1 MAQVKKFKTPAG
13 PVTVEDENAVKPAG
27 TSTLTGEVKKKYGKL
42 IRNGVTYE
50 MDDEKMK
57 NLEQHITS
65 MDPELQPYVAEDFK
79 RLQNGEDVTLD
90 TMLNRRDGI
99 DDYTLLNDRQ
109 ERRLKKNKA
118 KEGFLNALF
127 NTKIHKF
134 NKATYALGQWN
145 PETKTKPEEE
155 VKKTPFGR
163 GAGSFEYE
171 SLADDKFSYRSVLNG
186 DEMEH
191 FDRIYNFFVNPNDR
205 NKYDTSSF
213 TNMSSL
219 IKWFDDM
226 KDEQG
231 NPSGKKFLDTLK
243 AKILSG
249 DKLDQN
255 ERDYLDAIGI
265 GHNQTPSQE
274 TIDAK
279 EKVKADEQL
288 NIDWNNFDTNKVW
301 SNSSQDVRDRYF
313 ISDGRG
319 GYSLNKDAFFKD
331 FDPTKNYYFN
341 QEFAETYK
349 GMPGVKDLV
358 GKIYFNGKWYSDKD
372 LKKPASELYQ
382 MLNNAV
388 YDYFNKN
395 KRGEYAEA
403 DKILKTSW
411 DGRENL
417 LRANAPENA
426 DYLGTF
432 YKNNYLYQA
441 FDWNK
446 KGARY
451 KGVAIPEEYEIVRG
465 FNMDD
470 QTFLDDGTGRRPYRY
485 WILDQYGNP
494 VSITNDP
501 MTPFGLSYEDF
512 TGLYD
517 GTTDRNAQ
525 LLHAPKRV
533 VTRTEGSPYN
543 GMYVDDRISGSFKVY
558 RRPGDS
564 DFIHVS
570 LPQQFAGVKGH
581 VYKDMPIWLYD
592 ILSKLNINEMYDTQ
606 SQLLTKLFDLIA
618 HGKDRIKDSELQSI
632 FGDKWQEAK
641 RYFMN
646 PSVRIASP
654 ESFRRGG
661 VLKAQGGTVVNLPY
675 QDNSKEQELA
685 IKKAE
690 LLNSTIKNPYQY
702 RNLKNDFWTK
712 VAQEDRAEL
721 TGLGLDAVGFALGF
735 VPEIGDFLNLGFSTI
750 GANIAYGI
758 ADRRKVKAGVL
769 PPGTTVKN
777 IGINT
782 AMDVASLVPIVGDV
796 ANGAKWVDRMMGFLK
811 RSGTYIDLFRTGMM
825 LRGAA
830 KGVAALN
837 KALDENQE
845 LTLEEIKDLMYGV
858 MSAIGFTGRAI
869 NAGKE
874 AKLAHA
880 SHPGAESIPYKT
892 KYKVKGDNG
901 VEVEKFVEF
910 SPQDVKTATELF
922 LRGSKSKEAL
932 SKLIK
937 GKYPD
942 IPDSEIS
949 RIVGDERALW
959 ELGIKFNNRS
969 VGPRNYSEAKAE
981 EAPSKIHYF
990 FHPSERR
997 EAIRSHEKSKIAE
1010 IGVTNKGLNKMATEE
1025 IVLRGKGVPDGYDII
1040 KNKKLVRK
1048 DNTTEGSAPKQ
1059 EQSGP
1064 SIKETPRTIL
1074 TPEQAVNLF
1083 KTSGDKIAFLQK
1095 YDETLSSQAFKDFAT
1110 SNPSG
1115 ARSAV
1120 DKGVNEFIDRT
1131 IVDVNKRAAARTALS
1146 KEVNEKIKGL
1156 GYKFEKGGIL
1166 KAQNGLGQWFSN
1178 AGEKINNFMGT
1189 YGHDIWNVVDSGA
1202 RFANGVLY
1210 NTKSEKLNKDATN
1223 RAANILQP
1231 VKPVEIYSPQKIN
1244 AGNAE
1249 RQFAESQLQYNPI
1262 PTNDMNTY
1270 QAMKKE
1276 GYDKA
1281 HLGLAN
1287 ATRLDSQ
1294 QDTENGMRG
1303 AEEKRHYANIASE
1316 YTNIGKKAVANA
1328 VLTNAQ
1334 LKDTRLK
1341 ANADSLNQLIYQG
1354 QAQRDEYRKEAL
1366 AFMQEKDQ
1374 WDLQDAMRKK
1384 FEEEKAKLFK
1394 DKPYDP
1400 GNAEHNKAL
1409 NSLWKQIQLWGGETN
1424 LQNNFNRMSGG
1435 AQRWATNRGISFA
1448 AKGSKLR
1455 PVSEQIAINR
1465 EKAKDQRQTNK
1476 EKSYNKMWENELKDA
1491 HKALDKMS
1499 ERTHRILM
1507 KLLS

>member
-127 NTKIHKF
+127 NTKTHKF

-243 AKILSG
+243 TKILSG

-274 TIDAK
+274 TIDAE

-301 SNSSQDVRDRYF
+301 SNSSQDIRNRYF

-372 LKKPASELYQ
+372 LKNPASELYQ

-388 YDYFNKN
+388 YDYRNKN
-395 KRGEYAEA
+395 LRGDFDAANEV
-403 DKILKTSW
+403 LKTNWAGTKYIPTSN
-411 DGRENL
+411 E
-417 LRANAPENA
+417 
-426 DYLGTF
+426 YLGPF
-432 YKNNYLYQA
+432 YGSNYLYQDMNFITNGSKYGDA
-441 FDWNK
+441 VLNKNWNLLK
-446 KGARY
+446 AL
-451 KGVAIPEEYEIVRG
+451 
-465 FNMDD
+465 NMDTPGD
-470 QTFLDDGTGRRPYRY
+470 ALGNRDWRYILTDAYGRY
-485 WILDQYGNP
+485 IDLNGNP
-494 VSITNDP
+494 IDSPFEFDNTKFSGLYTGQTDPSKQIVNRYTRLTNDP
-501 MTPFGLSYEDF
+501 SSEYYNRYADEPIYQSDRKTPFMEGWLGVNGNSENAFVYFDKQILGPNDPVFADMPKNVYDFLYNVPFWNNYNITPHNKAKEAFSKLIETGENNMTKEYWEALLVPENIREAIAQYFTKNRRIVKRPVSPVQSNKSGGIIKYEQPS
-512 TGLYD
+512 GPM
-517 GTTDRNAQ
+517 GER
-525 LLHAPKRV
+525 K
-533 VTRTEGSPYN
+533 
-543 GMYVDDRISGSFKVY
+543 VDDKVLALSEQMKGSYAPATLGEEFTNTDWWDMAALGADVVGAGLGYVPKIGDVLNLIISGVGATALGAVADS
-558 RRPGDS
+558 RRVKHGE
-564 DFIHVS
+564 
-570 LPQQFAGVKGH
+570 LP
-581 VYKDMPIWLYD
+581 
-592 ILSKLNINEMYDTQ
+592 
-606 SQLLTKLFDLIA
+606 
-618 HGKDRIKDSELQSI
+618 
-632 FGDKWQEAK
+632 KWTA
-641 RYFMN
+641 
-646 PSVRIASP
+646 
-654 ESFRRGG
+654 
-661 VLKAQGGTVVNLPY
+661 
-675 QDNSKEQELA
+675 
-685 IKKAE
+685 
-690 LLNSTIKNPYQY
+690 
-702 RNLKNDFWTK
+702 LKN
-712 VAQEDRAEL
+712 A
-721 TGLGLDAVGFALGF
+721 
-735 VPEIGDFLNLGFSTI
+735 
-750 GANIAYGI
+750 GANIG
-758 ADRRKVKAGVL
+758 ADVVSIVPVIGD
-769 PPGTTVKN
+769 TFN
-777 IGINT
+777 I
-782 AMDVASLVPIVGDV
+782 
-796 ANGAKWVDRMMGFLK
+796 
-811 RSGTYIDLFRTGMM
+811 
-825 LRGAA
+825 
-830 KGVAALN
+830 
-837 KALDENQE
+837 
-845 LTLEEIKDLMYGV
+845 LTSV
-858 MSAIGFTGRAI
+858 QRA
-869 NAGKE
+869 
-874 AKLAHA
+874 
-880 SHPGAESIPYKT
+880 
-892 KYKVKGDNG
+892 
-901 VEVEKFVEF
+901 
-910 SPQDVKTATELF
+910 
-922 LRGSKSKEAL
+922 
-932 SKLIK
+932 
-937 GKYPD
+937 
-942 IPDSEIS
+942 S
-949 RIVGDERALW
+949 RIVTRLMNSASALAVLQNHEAIWNSVQKCITNPSEMTIGDLRNVFTGVQMVAGTTKQAANIAKTSKLAAESAKPVDQRYKFTKTGADGKKTEQYLDKDDIAALTTAKQQKNIDAVMDQIATKYN
-959 ELGIKFNNRS
+959 LSDTDKAALKIA
-969 VGPRNYSEAKAE
+969 GPAGMGLQHNKPIHPFPNTVSE
-981 EAPSKIHYF
+981 PSTNSDMVKYYW
-990 FHPSERR
+990 FHPKARYDALGGR
-997 EAIRSHEKSKIAE
+997 EAENLAGIVKSTERTKVGEEVYRQIKAN
-1010 IGVTNKGLNKMATEE
+1010 TPKGKDP
-1025 IVLRGKGVPDGYDII
+1025 KVPEGYII
-1040 KNKKLVRK
+1040 
-1048 DNTTEGSAPKQ
+1048 
-1059 EQSGP
+1059 
-1064 SIKETPRTIL
+1064 
-1074 TPEQAVNLF
+1074 
-1083 KTSGDKIAFLQK
+1083 
-1095 YDETLSSQAFKDFAT
+1095 
-1110 SNPSG
+1110 
-1115 ARSAV
+1115 
-1120 DKGVNEFIDRT
+1120 DKGKHWYQRPAVVKSPEA
-1131 IVDVNKRAAARTALS
+1131 VQSNK
-1146 KEVNEKIKGL
+1146 E
-1156 GYKFEKGGIL
+1156 GGIL
-1166 KAQNGLGQWFSN
+1166 KAKNGLGQWFNN
-1178 AGEKINNFMGT
+1178 AGEKINKFVGT

-1202 RFANGVLY
+1202 RFANGILY

-1281 HLGLAN
+1281 HLGLSN
-1287 ATRLDSQ
+1287 ATRLDAQ

-1409 NSLWKQIQLWGGETN
+1409 NSLWKQIQLWGGEAN
-1424 LQNNFNRMSGG
+1424 LQNKFNRMSGG
-1435 AQRWATNRGISFA
+1435 AQAWATNRGISFA

-1455 PVSEQIAINR
+1455 PTSEQIAINR